1 MKQVFPSR
9 TMPSQTAQEILRAAR
24 LARGWPFRVLARAF
38 HMACLGS
45 ILGAGMAH
53 AQDQDSVPASAGG
66 GDIILPNVTVTGIG
80 ASGGIGSTY
89 RNPGNT
95 DIIRSEVDV
104 QPYTIIERQ
113 EIENSGATT
122 VEELLKQTLSMS
134 TSVATETA
142 SGWTG
147 SSSQI
152 NLRGLGASQTL
163 VLINGRRGAGVGSRG
178 TS

>member
-1 MKQVFPSR
+1 MKTISSLPAKRLLALILATLTGIS
-9 TMPSQTAQEILRAAR
+9 TGALAQAQSADPQSASTGDEI
-24 LARGWPFRVLARAF
+24 V
-38 HMACLGS
+38 
-45 ILGAGMAH
+45 
-53 AQDQDSVPASAGG
+53 
-66 GDIILPNVTVTGIG
+66 LPNITVTG
-80 ASGGIGSTY
+80 AATSGGIGSTY
-89 RNPGNT
+89 YNPGNT

-104 QPYTIIERQ
+104 QPYTIIKRQ

-134 TSVATETA
+134 TSVANDTA